1 MQAGMRLWMIA
12 GVWMC
17 ISCSEYTPKPR
28 GYFRIE
34 PPAPAYMS
42 FSADELPYSFRI
54 SSLATVETP
63 PIYSQGEKWINLS
76 YPALGAK
83 IYCSYLAVTR
93 ATLEVAAEESLEL
106 VSRQASQGAQAI
118 NELAYTNQTERVYA
132 SLYELDGAVASPLQ
146 FMLTDSSTHF
156 FRGALYYVCVPNPD
170 SIAPVT
176 NYLKADMIELI
187 QSFSWK
193 K

>member
-1 MQAGMRLWMIA
+1 MRVDMRFWMIA

-17 ISCSEYTPKPR
+17 VSCSEYTPKPR

-34 PPAPAYMS
+34 PPTPTYMS
-42 FSADELPYSFRI
+42 LLVNELPYSFRI
-54 SSLATVETP
+54 SSLVTVETP
-63 PIYSQGEKWINLS
+63 PLYSPGERWINLS
-76 YPALGAK
+76 YPSLGAK
-83 IYCSYLAVTR
+83 IYCSYLAVTP

-106 VSRQASQGAQAI
+106 VSRQAKGAQAI
-118 NELAYTNQTERVYA
+118 SEQAYTNKTEQVYA
-132 SLYELDGAVASPLQ
+132 SLYELDGATASPLQ

-156 FRGALYYVCVPNPD
+156 FRGALYYDYVPNPD

-176 NYLKADMIELI
+176 NYLKADMMELI